1 MRLFGYWR
9 SSAAYRVRIALG
21 LKGIDCEHVPV
32 DLRAAAQR
40 APAYAAVNRQKLV
53 PYLED
58 GEAGIAQSLAIIEH
72 LDERWP
78 EPPLVPGDPLMRARI
93 RSLAL
98 LIACEIHPLNN
109 TRTLDYLRGPL
120 GLDEVAVT
128 AWYRHWIAAGLEV
141 LESELTATAGRF
153 CVGEA
158 PTLADLCLVPQVYN
172 ARRLECDL
180 EPFPNVRRIDATCRA
195 LPAFDRARPEAQ
207 PDAPRDAA
215 TTAGASA

>member
-9 SSAAYRVRIALG
+9 SSAAYRVRIALC
-21 LKGIDCEHVPV
+21 LKGLDCEHVPV

-40 APAYAAVNRQKLV
+40 GPAYAAINRQQLV

-58 GEAGIAQSLAIIEH
+58 GELGIAQSLAIIEH

-78 EPPLVPGDPLMRARI
+78 EPPLLPADPAARARA
-93 RSLAL
+93 RALAL
-98 LIACEIHPLNN
+98 LVACEIHPLNN

-120 GLDEVAVT
+120 GLDEAAVT
-128 AWYRHWIAAGLEV
+128 AWSRHWIAQGFTALEA
-141 LESELTATAGRF
+141 ELVAASSRF
-153 CVGEA
+153 CVGDT

-172 ARRLECDL
+172 ARRLGCDL
-180 EPFPNVRRIDATCRA
+180 GPYPTIRRIDAACLA

-207 PDAPRDAA
+207 PDAQPP
-215 TTAGASA
+215 AGASA